1 VTSRILLLIT
11 PLVFGAQCASI
22 VAVSREPPS
31 VLCGRVV
38 SVNCD
43 GPSGPVRLLL
53 SPPSL
58 TARWQLV
65 ILPEHRQ
72 LFGPRIEDRYE
83 QRLVCVRPATG
94 TARSERVLVTDPG
107 QIVISDAHA
116 PIPLPDDVART
127 CDRDVQLPKVIRDA
141 KPQYTFSAMRA
152 KVSGSVFLQAIVD
165 RNGTVRDVKVVQ
177 SLYPS
182 LDTAAREALAQWEF
196 LPATRAGEPVAVAI
210 SVQMAFTTR

>member
-1 VTSRILLLIT
+1 MTSRILLLIT

-22 VAVSREPPS
+22 VAVSREQRS

-38 SVNCD
+38 AVTCD

-65 ILPEHRQ
+65 ILPEDRQ
-72 LFGPRIEDRYE
+72 LFGQRIEERYE
-83 QRLVCVRPATG
+83 HRLVCVRPATG

-107 QIVISDAHA
+107 QIVISDAQA
-116 PIPLPDDVART
+116 LTPLPEDVART
-127 CDRDVQLPKVIRDA
+127 CDPDVQLPKVIRDV
-141 KPQYTFSAMRA
+141 KPHYTAGAMRA

-165 RNGTVRDVKVVQ
+165 RKGTVRHVKVVQ

-196 LPATRAGEPVAVAI
+196 FPATRAGEPVAIAI